1 MIKRESLIIVD
12 CSLLL
17 LGLIAGSFLIS
28 CSFSNS
34 CSKVEVFLAFLRVA
48 HIEHLHYEV
57 RETELL
63 LSVAP
68 FDRRVLI
75 GLLIG
80 RIGKDLIVDS
90 VFYHSVT

>member
-1 MIKRESLIIVD
+1 MG
-12 CSLLL
+12 CTFCN
-17 LGLIAGSFLIS
+17 G
-28 CSFSNS
+28 
-34 CSKVEVFLAFLRVA
+34 CSKVEVFLAFPRVA

-63 LSVAP
+63 LIVAP

-90 VFYHSVT
+90 VLYHSLT